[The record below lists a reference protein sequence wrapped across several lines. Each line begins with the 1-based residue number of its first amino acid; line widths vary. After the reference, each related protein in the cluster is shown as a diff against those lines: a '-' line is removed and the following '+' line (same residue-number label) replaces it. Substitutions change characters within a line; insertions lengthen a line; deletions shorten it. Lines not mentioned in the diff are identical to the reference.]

1 MKEITLCALPPY
13 LEKCCQKFDDFWNTL
28 SKKNGFPDYLAQL
41 LGESQQKNIAQIT
54 GTSVYIVI
62 KL

>member
-28 SKKNGFPDYLAQL
+28 SKKNGFPGYLA
-41 LGESQQKNIAQIT
+41 
-54 GTSVYIVI
+54 
-62 KL
+62 